1 MEGKKK
7 KLREKISD
15 YQHFSF
21 VLIALSAFLYIG
33 IFVDQYQYEGRRV
46 FLLAAWMILFLLSA
60 FFFRFLSGRYEKMLE
75 EMEEK

>member
-1 MEGKKK
+1 M
-7 KLREKISD
+7 
-15 YQHFSF
+15 
-21 VLIALSAFLYIG
+21 YIG

-46 FLLAAWMILFLLSA
+46 FLLAAGMILFLLSA